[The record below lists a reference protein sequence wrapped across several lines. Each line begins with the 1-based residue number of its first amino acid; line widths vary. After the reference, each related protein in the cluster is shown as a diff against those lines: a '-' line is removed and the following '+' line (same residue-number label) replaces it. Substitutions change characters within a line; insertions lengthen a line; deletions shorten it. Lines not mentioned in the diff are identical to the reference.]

1 VFETSSTIF
10 QVFKFK
16 QVSLNKCL
24 NQERQNRLPPPRIV
38 LKLANVIAMLAQ
50 RPDAHLVEASDGEE
64 PRHRTLGQ
72 DREKEPGEALVGVV
86 GAGDVA
92 EQPRERVAGGEG
104 DLAHARSGRSQISE
118 AFMDKEVAN
127 LADEKSDQAYLG
139 LQRTWR
145 GVKRVVDQVRDPR
158 GESPVIAAIL
168 EKVLDRHGA
177 VTETMDEQSLQVTLQ
192 VMKCPAQ

>member
-1 VFETSSTIF
+1 
-10 QVFKFK
+10 
-16 QVSLNKCL
+16 
-24 NQERQNRLPPPRIV
+24 
-38 LKLANVIAMLAQ
+38 M
-50 RPDAHLVEASDGEE
+50 
-64 PRHRTLGQ
+64 GQ

-104 DLAHARSGRSQISE
+104 DLAHARSGRAQISE
-118 AFMDKEVAN
+118 AFMDEEVAN